1 MTVPEPGPRAS
12 PRLRILYVS
21 LSYVPS
27 RRASSMQVMNMCA
40 ALATRGH
47 EVALIAKRPARGDSL
62 DGPDGMPGAPVRSSD
77 ATARS
82 DHAFYGVAPGFR
94 IEKLARPARR
104 GGGLVYAASIARRLL
119 AARGEV
125 DLVYSRDLAGAT
137 IAAALGMP
145 FVFELHGVP
154 AAGWQC
160 AVMRRFAAAPACR
173 GLVVISEALRRDLDA
188 AGLVRAVP
196 VVVAHDA
203 CDAALGCPPRGELGA
218 PPRIGYVGNLYRGR
232 GVELVLALAARM
244 PACRFELVGGSEADL
259 ARIRGDGVPAN
270 VVLHGFVAPARLA
283 EVYAGFDVLVLP
295 HPRSGVRGGS
305 GGADI
310 SRWTSPM
317 KMFEYMASG
326 VPIVASDLPVLG
338 EVLGDGVNALIA
350 PAGDA
355 AAWQRAIE
363 RLLGDAALRVRLATR
378 AQADLRRDYTWQAR
392 AERVLRGLA
401 LEG

>member
-1 MTVPEPGPRAS
+1 MHATEPGPRAR
-12 PRLRILYVS
+12 PARLRILYVS

-40 ALATRGH
+40 ALAARGH
-47 EVALIAKRPARGDSL
+47 EVTLIAKRPA
-62 DGPDGMPGAPVRSSD
+62 VSD
-77 ATARS
+77 ADAPATAGAT
-82 DHAFYGVAPGFR
+82 DHAFYGVAPAFR
-94 IEKLARPARR
+94 IDKLARPAWR
-104 GGGLVYAASIARRLL
+104 GGGVVYAASMAGRLV
-119 AARGEV
+119 AARGRV
-125 DLVYSRDLAGAT
+125 DLVYSRDLAGTA
-137 IAAALGMP
+137 IAAALGLP

-154 AAGWQC
+154 AGGWQR
-160 AVMRRFAAAPACR
+160 VLRRFAAAPACR
-173 GLVVISEALRRDLDA
+173 GLVAISEALRRDLDA
-188 AGLVRAVP
+188 AGLLRVP

-203 CDAALGCPPRGELGA
+203 CDAALGRPPRGELGA

-232 GVELVLALAARM
+232 GVELVLALAGRM
-244 PACRFELVGGSEADL
+244 PRCRFELVGGSEADL

-270 VVLHGFVAPARLA
+270 VVLHGFVPPARLA
-283 EVYAGFDVLVLP
+283 EFYAGFDVLLLP
-295 HPRSGVRGGS
+295 HPRSGVRGAT

-326 VPIVASDLPVLG
+326 APIVASDLPVLG

-355 AAWQRAIE
+355 AAWQQAIE

-378 AQADLRRDYTWQAR
+378 AQADLRRDHTWAAR
-392 AERVLRGLA
+392 AERVLRGLG
-401 LEG
+401 LEP